1 MKIWKNVWI
10 RSWWSQR
17 DLTLK
22 HFSICVKHLPNC
34 VENWVFFDRNETW
47 KLRHTTKFLES
58 CKQSNTK
65 KCVCMYVLRMLHTLC
80 FCQGRSISRAFVI
93 NHKSNTNLYMC
104 MLHSSSASI
113 PAFCK
118 LYTHTSVRKWN
129 ESTHYPLTV
138 LENLYDMEPHCW
150 PFFSLTLHSQSLHM
164 KKDKNPKGFM
174 GTH

>member
-1 MKIWKNVWI
+1 MFHTNLCQGHSQEQYSGDSTYQKFGVSSSGSKKSHVKNGEKCGNWKMMITKRFDIKIFLNLCKT
-10 RSWWSQR
+10 SSK
-17 DLTLK
+17 L
-22 HFSICVKHLPNC
+22 C

-65 KCVCMYVLRMLHTLC
+65 KCVCMYVLRMLHILC

-93 NHKSNTNLYMC
+93 NHKLNTNLYMC

-118 LYTHTSVRKWN
+118 LHTH
-129 ESTHYPLTV
+129 
-138 LENLYDMEPHCW
+138 
-150 PFFSLTLHSQSLHM
+150 
-164 KKDKNPKGFM
+164 
-174 GTH
+174 

>member
-1 MKIWKNVWI
+1 MPRPVPGAIFWRYSTYQKFGVSISCSQKLMWKMGKSVGI
-10 RSWWSQR
+10 GSWWSQR
-17 DLTLK
+17 HLTLK

-47 KLRHTTKFLES
+47 KLRHTTNFLES

-65 KCVCMYVLRMLHTLC
+65 KCVCMYVLRMLHILC

-104 MLHSSSASI
+104 KLHSSSASI

-118 LYTHTSVRKWN
+118 LYTQTSVRKWN
-129 ESTHYPLTV
+129 EITHYPLTHKC
-138 LENLYDMEPHCW
+138 YRYW
-150 PFFSLTLHSQSLHM
+150 
-164 KKDKNPKGFM
+164 
-174 GTH
+174 